1 MLKLIFWPALVS
13 FFTAVLATPLVI
25 RLARPLGIVDDPK
38 KRRHP
43 ASLHQEPVPRGGGLP
58 IFLAILGASLVFLPA
73 LPAGGPVDQRLL
85 GILIGAAIVVLV
97 GLLDDKNDIN
107 PYFRLISQF
116 LAAGIVVASGI
127 GIAFISNPLGG
138 TIDLSSPRIDFEFLG
153 EQRSIWLLSAG
164 FGLLWIVSLMN
175 AVSWSSG
182 VDGQLSGFAAIAALV
197 IAILSLGFSADITQW
212 PVTILAAI
220 TFGAFLGF
228 LPWHMYPQKIMPG
241 FGGATLAGF
250 MLAVLSM
257 LSTTK
262 VGTLLVVLAIPIV
275 DAGYSVARRVLSGK
289 SPVWADRG
297 HLHHRLL
304 DAGWNKR
311 QVAFLYWGGTALLG
325 ILALNLNA
333 QAKFYTI
340 IGIALIVGGVLAWL
354 SSLFPFSKPR
364 GRGSG

>member
-1 MLKLIFWPALVS
+1 MDQQTLKLIFWPALVS
-13 FFTAVLATPLVI
+13 FFIAVLATPLVI
-25 RLARPLGIVDDPK
+25 RMARPLGMVDDPK

-43 ASLHQEPVPRGGGLP
+43 ASLHQKPVPRGGGLSV
-58 IFLAILGASLVFLPA
+58 FLAILGASLVFLPI
-73 LPAGGPVDQRLL
+73 DQRLL

-97 GLLDDKNDIN
+97 GLLDDKKDIN
-107 PYFRLISQF
+107 PYFRLASQF

-138 TIDLSSPRIDFEFLG
+138 IIDLSSPRIDFEFLG

-197 IAILSLGFSADITQW
+197 IAIISLQFSADITQW

-250 MLAVLSM
+250 MLAVLSI

-304 DAGWNKR
+304 DVGWNKR

-325 ILALNLNA
+325 VLALNLNA